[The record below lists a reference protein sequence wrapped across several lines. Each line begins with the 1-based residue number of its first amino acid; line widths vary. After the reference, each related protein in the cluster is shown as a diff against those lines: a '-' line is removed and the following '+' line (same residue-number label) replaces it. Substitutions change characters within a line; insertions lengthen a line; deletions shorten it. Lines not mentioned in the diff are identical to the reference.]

1 MFETEI
7 FIDWNDTTLFKA
19 KGFIE
24 RSLDRSGSTEYFI
37 CQVVDRINSQ
47 PSPLWNKEFL
57 SNLFTTDCSARQ
69 KGSGQ
74 HVAIKVQ
81 MGG

>member
-7 FIDWNDTTLFKA
+7 FIDWNCTTLFKA
-19 KGFIE
+19 EGFIE
-24 RSLDRSGSTEYFI
+24 RSLDRHFGSRKKCNFKSGSTEYFT

-57 SNLFTTDCSARQ
+57 SILFINKIC
-69 KGSGQ
+69 
-74 HVAIKVQ
+74 
-81 MGG
+81 